1 MELFQKKIVS
11 SFNLKIGREYPS
23 IVFKIRSIVFKINL
37 YKISCERSRI
47 KVILLF
53 LFLFFVQY
61 CHYGPATT
69 QQ

>member
-1 MELFQKKIVS
+1 MEFFQKKKIVS
-11 SFNLKIGREYPS
+11 NFNLKIGREYPS
-23 IVFKIRSIVFKINL
+23 MDVSKINL

-47 KVILLF
+47 ILLF

>member
-47 KVILLF
+47 ILLF

>member
-37 YKISCERSRI
+37 YKISCERSI
-47 KVILLF
+47 KIILLF

>member
-23 IVFKIRSIVFKINL
+23 MDVSKINL